1 MSDTNQNNQN
11 PFEKMGKNP
20 WDEIKE
26 QFRTKGQAAPRKQ
39 RKPKSPLGRIV
50 ITLLF
55 AAVYFYVT
63 LPALNPQSGDLYAF
77 ILLTMGVY
85 VGLTLLNSGLS
96 PNTTPAELGK
106 EIKRTCKPAVIVA
119 VALLGICLVGNIAG
133 SVLLRSNAY
142 TQLLDVQAGD
152 FASEVQ
158 EISYDQIPMLDKAS
172 AERLGDRKLGE
183 LSDMVSQF
191 EVTNDYI
198 QINYKGSPVRVST
211 LQYGDLFKW
220 LNNKS
225 EGLPA
230 YIVINMVTQNAEV
243 VRLEK
248 GMMYS
253 TDDHFGRNVYRKLR
267 FDYPTYMFSEVHF
280 EIDETG
286 HPYWICP
293 REARTIGLFG
303 GRDIVGAVILD
314 AVTGESQYYAAGEIP
329 SWVDQIYN
337 ADLVIQQYDYYG
349 MYQGGFINSIIG
361 QKNVTVTTDGYN
373 YIAMGDDVYVYTGIT
388 SVGGDESNIG
398 FILCNQR
405 TKETRYYACAGAEE
419 YSARHSAEGVVQ
431 HLGYSSTFPLL
442 LNVSGQPTYFMSLKD
457 DAELVKMYA
466 MVNVRQY
473 NIVATGNTVAE
484 CEANYI
490 KQLNQSGVVEKP
502 SAAQVSG
509 VVAEIRT
516 AVIEGNSYY
525 YFRLEGETC
534 YYSISA
540 ADSQLAVVVNVGDTI
555 SLLSSA
561 TEGSIRSA
569 SELTIQ

>member
-1 MSDTNQNNQN
+1 MSETNEPKKN
-11 PFEKMGKNP
+11 PFENKAKTP
-20 WDEIKE
+20 W
-26 QFRTKGQAAPRKQ
+26 QQAREEFEARQKRRKVSGTAI
-39 RKPKSPLGRIV
+39 RLV
-50 ITLLF
+50 ITLIF
-55 AAVYFYVT
+55 AALYFYVA

-77 ILLTMGVY
+77 ILLTLAVY
-85 VGLTLLNSGLS
+85 VGMTVLSAGLS
-96 PNTTPAELGK
+96 PKATPAEIGAQ
-106 EIKRTCKPAVIVA
+106 IKRTCKPALAIAGV
-119 VALLGICLVGNIAG
+119 LLVVCIIGGIAG
-133 SVLLRSNAY
+133 SVLLRSGAY
-142 TQLLDVQAGD
+142 TELLDVQTGD
-152 FASEVQ
+152 FASEVK

-172 AERLGDRKLGE
+172 AQRLGDRKLGE

-191 EVTNDYI
+191 EVTTDYI
-198 QINYKGSPVRVST
+198 QINYKGAPVRVST
-211 LQYGDLFKW
+211 LEYGDLFKW

-230 YIVINMVTQNAEV
+230 YIVINMVSQKVDV
-243 VRLEK
+243 VRLDK

-253 TDDHFGRNVYRKLR
+253 TADHFGRNLYRKLR

-314 AVTGESQYYAAGEIP
+314 AVTGESKYYAAGEIP

-337 ADLVIQQYDYYG
+337 ADLIIQQYDYYG
-349 MYQGGFINSIIG
+349 MYQNGFINSIIG

-405 TKETRYYACAGAEE
+405 TKEARYYACAGAEE
-419 YSARHSAEGVVQ
+419 YSARASAEGAVQ
-431 HLGYSSTFPLL
+431 HLKYTSTFPLL
-442 LNVSGQPTYFMSLKD
+442 LNISGEPTYFMSLKD
-457 DAELVKMYA
+457 DTQLVKMYA

-473 NIVATGNTVAE
+473 NIVATGTSVAE

-490 KQLNQSGVVEKP
+490 RQLNQNGVVEGG
-502 SAAQVSG
+502 SGAQITG

-525 YFRLEGETC
+525 YFRLEGESH
-534 YYSISA
+534 YYSVSA
-540 ADSQLAVVVNVGDTI
+540 AESQQAVIVNVGDTV
-555 SLLSSA
+555 SLLSAA
-561 TEGSIRSA
+561 TQGSIRSA
-569 SELTIQ
+569 SNLSIS

>member
-11 PFEKMGKNP
+11 PFEKNAKTP
-20 WDEIKE
+20 WE
-26 QFRTKGQAAPRKQ
+26 QAREAFKAREKHRETGRKLS
-39 RKPKSPLGRIV
+39 SPAIRII

-55 AAVYFYVT
+55 AAVYFYMA
-63 LPALNPQSGDLYAF
+63 LPALNPQSGDLYVF
-77 ILLTMGVY
+77 ILLTLAVY
-85 VGLTLLNSGLS
+85 VGMTVFATGLS
-96 PNTTPAELGK
+96 PKATPDEVDQQ
-106 EIKRTCKPAVIVA
+106 IKRICKPAIIVA
-119 VALLGICLVGNIAG
+119 GVLLGVCLIGNIAG
-133 SVLLRSNAY
+133 SVLFRSSAY

-152 FASEVQ
+152 FATEVK

-191 EVTNDYI
+191 EVTNNYI
-198 QINYKGSPVRVST
+198 QINYKGAPVRVST
-211 LQYGDLFKW
+211 LEYGDVFKW
-220 LNNKS
+220 LSNKD

-243 VRLEK
+243 VRLDK

-253 TDDHFGRNVYRKLR
+253 TADHFGRNIYRKLR
-267 FDYPTYMFSEVHF
+267 FDYPTYIFGKVHF
-280 EIDETG
+280 EIDENG

-293 REARTIGLFG
+293 REVRTIGLFG

-329 SWVDQIYN
+329 SWVDQIYT
-337 ADLVIQQYDYYG
+337 ADLIIEQYDYYG
-349 MYQGGFINSIIG
+349 MYQKGFINSIIG

-373 YIAMGDDVYVYTGIT
+373 YIAMGDDVYVYTGVT

-405 TKETRYYACAGAEE
+405 TKEARYYACAGAEE
-419 YSARHSAEGVVQ
+419 YSARDSAEGVVQ
-431 HLGYSSTFPLL
+431 HLNYTSTFPLL

-457 DAELVKMYA
+457 DAQLVKMYA

-473 NIVATGNTVAE
+473 NIVATGTTLAE

-490 KQLNQSGVVEKP
+490 KLLNQNGVVDGTSGAE
-502 SAAQVSG
+502 VSG

-516 AVIEGNSYY
+516 AVIDGNSYY
-525 YFRLEGETC
+525 YFRLEGEDH
-534 YYSISA
+534 YYSVSA

-555 SLLSSA
+555 QLLSGSSQ
-561 TEGSIRSA
+561 GSIRPA
-569 SELTIQ
+569 SNLAIQ

>member
-1 MSDTNQNNQN
+1 MSDEKKN
-11 PFEKMGKNP
+11 PFEKKGETPWETARKEFEKRERKKNAGGSL
-20 WDEIKE
+20 IK
-26 QFRTKGQAAPRKQ
+26 
-39 RKPKSPLGRIV
+39 RIL
-50 ITLLF
+50 ITLAF
-55 AAVYFYVT
+55 AAVYFYVA

-77 ILLTMGVY
+77 ILLTLAVF
-85 VGLTLLNSGLS
+85 VGLTVLGAGLS
-96 PNTTPAELGK
+96 PKATPAELAQTV
-106 EIKRTCKPAVIVA
+106 KRTCKPAILVA
-119 VALLGICLVGNIAG
+119 GALLGVCLIGNIAG
-133 SVLLRSNAY
+133 SVLLRSGAY
-142 TQLLDVQAGD
+142 TQLLDVQTGD

-172 AERLGDRKLGE
+172 AQRLGDRKLGE

-198 QINYKGSPVRVST
+198 QINYKGAPVRVST
-211 LQYGDLFKW
+211 LAYGDLFKW
-220 LNNKS
+220 FSNKS

-230 YIVINMVTQNAEV
+230 YIVINMVSQKVEV
-243 VRLEK
+243 VRLEE
-248 GMMYS
+248 GMKYS
-253 TDDHFGRNVYRKLR
+253 TADHFGRNIYRKLR
-267 FDYPTYMFSEVHF
+267 FDYPPYLFGEVHF
-280 EIDETG
+280 EIDEQG

-314 AVTGESQYYAAGEIP
+314 AVTGESKYYAAGEIP

-337 ADLVIQQYDYYG
+337 AELIIEQYDYYG
-349 MYQGGFINSIIG
+349 LYQKGFINSIIG

-405 TKETRYYACAGAEE
+405 TKEARYYACAGAEE
-419 YSARHSAEGVVQ
+419 YSARSSAEGVVQ
-431 HLGYSSTFPLL
+431 HLNYTSTFPLL
-442 LNVSGQPTYFMSLKD
+442 LNISGQPTYFMSLKD
-457 DAELVKMYA
+457 DAQLVKMYA

-473 NIVATGNTVAE
+473 NIVATGTTLAE
-484 CEANYI
+484 CESNYI
-490 KQLNQSGVVEKP
+490 KQLNQNGVVEDAP
-502 SAAQVSG
+502 GAEVSG

-516 AVIEGNSYY
+516 AVIEGNSIY
-525 YFRLEGETC
+525 YFRLEGESH

-555 SLLSSA
+555 TLLSTS
-561 TEGSIRSA
+561 TQGSIRPA
-569 SELTIQ
+569 SNLVVG

>member
-1 MSDTNQNNQN
+1 MSDTNQNNN
-11 PFEKMGKNP
+11 PFEKKNGKTP
-20 WDEIKE
+20 WQQAKE
-26 QFRTKGQAAPRKQ
+26 EFEARERRRKTG
-39 RKPKSPLGRIV
+39 RKLGGPAIRII

-55 AAVYFYVT
+55 AAVYFYVA

-77 ILLTMGVY
+77 LLLTLAVY
-85 VGLTLLNSGLS
+85 VGITVLGTGLS
-96 PNTTPAELGK
+96 PKATPAELGQQ
-106 EIKRTCKPAVIVA
+106 IKRTCKPALIVA
-119 VALLGICLVGNIAG
+119 GILLVVCLIGNVAG
-133 SVLLRSNAY
+133 SVLLRSESY
-142 TQLLDVQAGD
+142 TELLNVQSGD
-152 FASEVQ
+152 FATEVQ

-198 QINYKGSPVRVST
+198 QINYKGAPVRVST
-211 LQYGDLFKW
+211 LEYGDLFKW
-220 LNNKS
+220 FSNKG

-230 YIVINMVTQNAEV
+230 YIVINMVSQNAEV
-243 VRLEK
+243 VRLDK

-253 TDDHFGRNVYRKLR
+253 TADHFGRNIYRKLR
-267 FDYPTYMFSEVHF
+267 FDYPTYMFGEVHF

-293 REARTIGLFG
+293 REAKTIGLFG

-337 ADLVIQQYDYYG
+337 AELIIEQYDYYG
-349 MYQGGFINSIIG
+349 LYQKGFFNSIIG

-373 YIAMGDDVYVYTGIT
+373 YIAMGDDVYVYTGVT

-419 YSARHSAEGVVQ
+419 YSARDSAEGVVQ
-431 HLGYSSTFPLL
+431 HLNYTSTFPLL
-442 LNVSGQPTYFMSLKD
+442 LNISGEPTYFMSLKD

-473 NIVATGNTVAE
+473 NIVATGSTVAE

-490 KQLNQSGVVEKP
+490 KQLNQNGVVDNAPGAE
-502 SAAQVSG
+502 VSG
-509 VVAEIRT
+509 VVAEIRS

-525 YFRLEGETC
+525 YFRLEGESH

-540 ADSQLAVVVNVGDTI
+540 ADSQLAVIVNVGDTI
-555 SLLSSA
+555 RLLSGS
-561 TEGSIRSA
+561 TQGSIRSA
-569 SELTIQ
+569 SDLTIQ